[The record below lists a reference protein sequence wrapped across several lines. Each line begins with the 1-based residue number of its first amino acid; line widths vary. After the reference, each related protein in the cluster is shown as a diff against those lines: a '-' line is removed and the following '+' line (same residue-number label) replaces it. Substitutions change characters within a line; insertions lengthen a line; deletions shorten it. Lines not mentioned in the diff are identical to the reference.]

1 LPKAGSTAAP
11 PDAQRPFDPNPF
23 LEYQERDMTG
33 QRVYREFDQAG
44 LDEQYN
50 NRARFPDF
58 IEHFERWKNWSA
70 ATRRMLPCHLDVPFG
85 SNDMEKID
93 LFPAEQKGAPLYVF
107 IHGGYWYSLDK
118 SDYSYV
124 AEGMRPHGITT
135 VVNNFGL
142 APAYDMDE
150 IVRQNRAALGWLWRH
165 AADFGADRDRIY
177 VCGHSAGGHLAAML
191 LATDWP
197 AFQEGLPPGLVKGAC
212 AIGGIFDLEPI
223 RLSFLNEKL
232 HLTPDQVERHSPLRV
247 TYPTSAP
254 LSLVLAIDESPEFH
268 RQSAEMKTFWQGLGF
283 PADLVIPP
291 GLDHFNVVNQLR
303 DPACELV
310 HLQLEQLPW
319 RR

>member
-1 LPKAGSTAAP
+1 
-11 PDAQRPFDPNPF
+11 
-23 LEYQERDMTG
+23 MTDK
-33 QRVYREFDQAG
+33 RVYRDYDQAA
-44 LDEQYN
+44 LDKQYN

-58 IEHFERWKNWSA
+58 VEHFERWKIWSE
-70 ATRRMLPCHLDVPFG
+70 ATRRALPCHIDVSFG
-85 SNDMEKID
+85 PDEMEKID
-93 LFPAEQKGAPLYVF
+93 IFPAGRTGAPLYVF

-124 AEGMRPHGITT
+124 AEGMRPHGIAT

-150 IVRQNRAALGWLWRH
+150 IVHQNRAALAWLWRH
-165 AADFGADRDRIY
+165 AGDYGGDRDRIY

-197 AFQEGLPPGLVKGAC
+197 AFGDGLPPDLVKGAC

-232 HLTPDQVERHSPLRV
+232 HLTPEQVERQSPLRV
-247 TYPTSAP
+247 SYPVKAP
-254 LSLVLAIDESPEFH
+254 LSLVLAIDESEEFH

-283 PADLVIPP
+283 PADLAIPP

-303 DPACELV
+303 DPGCPLV
-310 HLQLEQLPW
+310 GLQLRQFPW
-319 RR
+319 SR